1 MFKFNERNLI
11 RKSKRESANIRKKSK
26 VCNFAC
32 MNLNYEY
39 WRVINAQI
47 FCSTCAASAFVLFVQ
62 SRGGKNMEFTE
73 KVTQNVC
80 KYSLNKV
87 IKAILPV

>member
-47 FCSTCAASAFVLFVQ
+47 FCAASAFVLTVQ